1 MGGGRSRYP
10 IWGGLDVK
18 TYIVYRLD
26 YNRLMS
32 EPVGKLTERRS
43 KDRVNNTEDL
53 LKWAE
58 RIFPPFPPDSRL
70 VITPE

>member
-1 MGGGRSRYP
+1 MQ
-10 IWGGLDVK
+10 

-32 EPVGKLTERRS
+32 EPVGQLTERRR
-43 KDRVNNTEDL
+43 KERVNNTKEL

-58 RIFPPFPPDSRL
+58 RIFPPFPPDSSI